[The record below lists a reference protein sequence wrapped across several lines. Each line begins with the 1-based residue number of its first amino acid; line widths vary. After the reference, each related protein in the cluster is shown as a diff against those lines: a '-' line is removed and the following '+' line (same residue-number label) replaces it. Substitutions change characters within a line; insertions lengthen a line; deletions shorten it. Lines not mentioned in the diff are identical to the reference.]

1 MAIDCEMVET
11 KGGRDEVAHVS
22 VVSRSGVLYDKY
34 VRPEGEITDYRTAFS
49 GITPEIIRNCT
60 NGWDPSFLSHR
71 LPDHPARSL
80 CVDHKKAHDSRRP
93 LAGE

>member
-34 VRPEGEITDYRTAFS
+34 VRPEGEITDYRSSFS
-49 GITPEIIRNCT
+49 GITPDLIHN
-60 NGWDPSFLSHR
+60 
-71 LPDHPARSL
+71 
-80 CVDHKKAHDSRRP
+80 
-93 LAGE
+93 